1 MNCRSIKIKFFA
13 LIIFLFSATFSYAE
27 IVKEIIIDGNDRVN
41 SETIKIFGK
50 VKVGDNLD
58 KNDLNE
64 ILKNLYE
71 TNFFQNVDLSLNN
84 SILKINLIE
93 NPVIQNLVIKG
104 VENNTLK
111 EKLTDIFSLKEKNP
125 YVESEVKLSLNN
137 IKNLLQEVGFYFS
150 EVEVLQKE
158 NANNTID
165 LILDINLGKKAF
177 ISKIVFLGDKKFKK
191 RKLLNVI
198 TSEEDKF
205 WKFVSSKRL
214 LNKQRI
220 ELDKRLLL
228 NFYKNQGYY
237 NVSILDEAV
246 QYDDNQNFNIIFN
259 IEAGKKF
266 YFGQFNIDLPS
277 DFEKKYFVK
286 IENRLNKFSGDKYSL
301 KVVEKM
307 LSEIEKIASNKQ
319 YEFVNANID
328 EKINDNNINVTISL
342 LNNEPNT
349 FISKINIFGNNVTIE
364 DVIRNE
370 LIVDEGDPFNNI
382 LFQKSLNNIR
392 STNIFKT
399 VNADIIGTDDE
410 SQKIINLT
418 VEEKLFLYC

>member
-137 IKNLLQEVGFYFS
+137 VKNLLQEVGFYFS

-286 IENRLNKFSGDKYSL
+286 IENRLNKFSALVRS
-301 KVVEKM
+301 
-307 LSEIEKIASNKQ
+307 
-319 YEFVNANID
+319 
-328 EKINDNNINVTISL
+328 T
-342 LNNEPNT
+342 
-349 FISKINIFGNNVTIE
+349 
-364 DVIRNE
+364 
-370 LIVDEGDPFNNI
+370 
-382 LFQKSLNNIR
+382 SLNF
-392 STNIFKT
+392 IFE
-399 VNADIIGTDDE
+399 DGG
-410 SQKIINLT
+410 S
-418 VEEKLFLYC
+418 